1 MTTTTDDMT
10 TGERRISTPG
20 AIRRLRDDWPLASL
34 SAPSIGLLAVLGAVL
49 FHGGHRAA
57 WRSLWRRGHFD
68 PEEGVH
74 RIRSRIGRYTDV
86 SEVEFS
92 GSLTEEE
99 MEDLAVSLGDIN
111 GNHLRSRLKSHVGRP
126 RDNRQPEGVITGSY
140 TEAEAAEW
148 LRVGKDI
155 ETAAKDP
162 AEDEPGGE

>member
-1 MTTTTDDMT
+1 
-10 TGERRISTPG
+10 
-20 AIRRLRDDWPLASL
+20 
-34 SAPSIGLLAVLGAVL
+34 
-49 FHGGHRAA
+49 
-57 WRSLWRRGHFD
+57 
-68 PEEGVH
+68 
-74 RIRSRIGRYTDV
+74 
-86 SEVEFS
+86 
-92 GSLTEEE
+92 